1 MARPL
6 VVALV
11 VIALLALTSLH
22 LSKGERLPPPPASVL
37 SVEVRP
43 DR

>member
-6 VVALV
+6 VIALA
-11 VIALLALTSLH
+11 VIALLALASLH
-22 LSKGERLPPPPASVL
+22 LSKGERLPPPPDSVL

-43 DR
+43 TS